1 MDAQKYLK
9 IAIICVIVLVLFVV
23 GYGFY
28 INGASRSHIKK
39 IEDARYT
46 LLPVAYAKYR
56 NIHSRVENLSVY
68 ALSYWTVDVTA
79 QYDGVISKV
88 NFRASQH
95 VKKGDVLAVM
105 TNSDLLASRASA
117 EANIEETRAKLVN
130 AEQIVNRYEYLVNNN
145 AIAVQEYDS
154 AVAQREAYR
163 AKMDHDI
170 AYRDLVKSQ
179 EEKMIIRA
187 PQDSLIIQNY
197 YDQGKFVRA
206 GDVIFMLSDIKSLRL
221 EVTMTKEQL
230 ADLINVDN
238 NFILEVPSYSLTNKA
253 YPFAEVIQDT
263 NMPLNMF
270 KIKLEKTVPDMSV
283 ETDYYK
289 TYWYLDNPAGI
300 LDPTYYPKSIITS
313 EKTARALVV
322 PKDGVHYVENSNS
335 WYIYTLNEQQ
345 ELVRRDVSLGIQ
357 GDKLV
362 EITDGVEEGDPV
374 VIANPVD
381 YTVGMKVG
389 VKEYEF

>member
-1 MDAQKYLK
+1 
-9 IAIICVIVLVLFVV
+9 
-23 GYGFY
+23 
-28 INGASRSHIKK
+28 
-39 IEDARYT
+39 
-46 LLPVAYAKYR
+46 
-56 NIHSRVENLSVY
+56 
-68 ALSYWTVDVTA
+68 
-79 QYDGVISKV
+79 
-88 NFRASQH
+88 
-95 VKKGDVLAVM
+95 
-105 TNSDLLASRASA
+105 
-117 EANIEETRAKLVN
+117 
-130 AEQIVNRYEYLVNNN
+130 
-145 AIAVQEYDS
+145 
-154 AVAQREAYR
+154 
-163 AKMDHDI
+163 
-170 AYRDLVKSQ
+170 
-179 EEKMIIRA
+179 MIIRA

-230 ADLINVDN
+230 ADRINVDN

-270 KIKLEKTVPDMSV
+270 KIKLEKTVPDMSI

-345 ELVRRDVSLGIQ
+345 ELVRRDVSVGIQ